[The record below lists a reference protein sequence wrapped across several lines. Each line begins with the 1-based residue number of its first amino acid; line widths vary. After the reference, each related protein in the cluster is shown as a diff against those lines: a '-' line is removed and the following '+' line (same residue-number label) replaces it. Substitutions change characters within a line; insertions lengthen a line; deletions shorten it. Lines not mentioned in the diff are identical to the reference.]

1 MNPFAKKFLGTGFIL
16 QLATLLLTAQTSVNP
31 GNLPLWFEADP
42 HAVSGQ
48 PDSATRFVAHGRDSE
63 FLISATGAQF
73 ILREKSG
80 KTSAVQME
88 FAGANPVTQISG
100 GAEMSGKI
108 NYLFGNNPAQWRSG
122 VAAFG
127 QVRVAQ
133 IYPGI
138 NVVYY
143 GNGRQLE
150 YDFDLAAGVKP
161 ETIVMHFSGAENIS
175 INPQGELVVK
185 LAGHEIVQHQ
195 PVAYQISGGTR
206 VEVQAGYKIVAARTV
221 AFSVAGYDHHLPLV
235 IDPVLSYA
243 SFFGGNKADIGWAI
257 AVSPADNSIFIAGQT
272 LSTQVSNNIPFA
284 TAGALRTS
292 FQGGLQIGDAFV
304 ACFGSTGTNLV
315 YCTYLGG
322 NEADAAYAIAVN
334 AAGNAFVTGA
344 TVSTNFPITN
354 SVTYYRKY
362 SGALIGGEIPTTPDA
377 QPLYPSDVFVTE
389 LNTNGTR
396 MVYSTYLGG
405 SGADIAYGIA
415 LDANDDAFITGT
427 TYSTNFPVTTN
438 AFRTYAGFTNSLYV
452 NAANAFVTEIA
463 AGGGTNSLLYSTYLG
478 GTNIDIGQAI
488 SFKNGYLAVA
498 GSTSST
504 NFPATNYIYQAFV
517 QPPYLSTNK
526 LNGATSISNVFY
538 NGSHLN
544 GSTNK
549 NSIAKYDAFVAEFVT
564 NSGGLGLRYVTLLGG
579 TNNDYGYG
587 VAVDQSGN
595 VDVVG
600 ATTSYNFPDTT
611 NALNLTS
618 YARTNG
624 VGNSLTNAFLT
635 QVQWN
640 DVTTNA
646 FIGYSQIFGGAN
658 HEQAQAV
665 ALDAAGDVFITG
677 SSLSATNV
685 TATPGNLFGS
695 LTNRSMGSSDVFIT
709 VFKAD
714 FSGLLYSAYFGGKN
728 NDYGNAIAVD
738 AAGNAYITGQT
749 MSGSGF
755 PVFNANVTWR
765 ALNGSSDAFLVKI
778 ISNVIMPPLS
788 IAHSGTNMTISWSS
802 LPTEQLGTN
811 SLGLET
817 ATNLLSANWTILK
830 STAPLTNGATYTF
843 PPTNQM
849 QFFRFYKN

>member
-16 QLATLLLTAQTSVNP
+16 QLATLLLTAQTSVSL

-42 HAVSGQ
+42 QGVSGQ

-73 ILREKSG
+73 VLREKSG

-88 FAGANPVTQISG
+88 FAGANPATQISG
-100 GAEMSGKI
+100 GAKMSGKI

-133 IYPGI
+133 IYPDI

-206 VEVQAGYKIVAARTV
+206 VEVQAGYKIVDERTV

-243 SFFGGNKADIGWAI
+243 TFFGGNNADGAWAI
-257 AVSPADNSIFIAGQT
+257 AVNPNDNSVYIAGQT
-272 LSTQVSNNIPFA
+272 LSTQVSNNVAFA
-284 TAGALRTS
+284 KNGYQMT
-292 FQGGLQIGDAFV
+292 FQGGTKIGDAFV
-304 ACFGSTGTNLV
+304 AHFDNTGSNLL

-322 NEADAAYAIAVN
+322 NQSDVAYAIAVDG
-334 AAGNAFVTGA
+334 AGDAFVTGG
-344 TVSTNFPITN
+344 TLSTNFPIKN
-354 SVTYYRKY
+354 AVTYYGKY
-362 SGALIGGEIPTTPDA
+362 SGAKISGEIATIAGA
-377 QPLYPSDVFVTE
+377 QQVYPWDVFVTE
-389 LNTNGTR
+389 LDPDGSGLI
-396 MVYSTYLGG
+396 YSTYLGG
-405 SGADIAYGIA
+405 SDVDVAYGIA
-415 LDANDDAFITGT
+415 LDTSDDAFITGT

-438 AFRTYAGFTNSLYV
+438 AFQTLAGFTNSLYV

-463 AGGGTNSLLYSTYLG
+463 AGGGANSLLYSTYLG

-517 QPPYLSTNK
+517 QPPYLLTNK
-526 LNGATSISNVFY
+526 VNGVIIGVSNIFY

-564 NSGGLGLRYVTLLGG
+564 KNTGGLNPPRYVTLLGG

-640 DVTTNA
+640 GTNA
-646 FIGYSQIFGGAN
+646 TVGYSQIFGGAN

-665 ALDAAGDVFITG
+665 ALDAAGNVFITG

-728 NDYGNAIAVD
+728 NDYGNAVAVD

-749 MSGSGF
+749 ISGNGF